1 MIYVDDK
8 MNSELLQADMKWWP
22 MIYCNC
28 DSIQKSVSAILA
40 KYGRSKNV

>member
-8 MNSELLQADMKWWP
+8 MKSELLQADMKWWP

-28 DSIQKSVSAILA
+28 DSIQKSVPAILA
-40 KYGRSKNV
+40 KYGRSKIV